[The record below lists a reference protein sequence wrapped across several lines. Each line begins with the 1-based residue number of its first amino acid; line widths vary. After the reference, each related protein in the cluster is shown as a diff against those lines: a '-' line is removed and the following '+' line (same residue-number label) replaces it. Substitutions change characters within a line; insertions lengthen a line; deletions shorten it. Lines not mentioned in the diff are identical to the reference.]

1 MQEKDIIKLIQ
12 ARDDRGA
19 EELLL
24 NYGPL
29 MRYIVSPILQ
39 SAEDR
44 EECVSD
50 ICMRVWNNID
60 KFDSGKGSWT
70 GWITVIARNAAI
82 SFGKRS
88 GKYSDIEALDT
99 DLADDSPDPS
109 DELIRKEQAELLKNA
124 LSRLSP
130 FEYDL
135 FYRKYYYKQTAPQIA
150 RELGITVKAAE
161 RRLDRIKG
169 KLRKMLSEVLR

>member
-12 ARDDRGA
+12 VKNEKGV
-19 EELLL
+19 EELLH

-29 MRYIVSPILQ
+29 MKYIVSPILP

-44 EECVSD
+44 EECIND
-50 ICMRVWNNID
+50 ICMRIWNNIE
-60 KFDSGKGSWT
+60 KYDSSKGSWT
-70 GWITVIARNAAI
+70 GWLTVISRNTAI
-82 SFGKRS
+82 SFLKRNGKA
-88 GKYSDIEALDT
+88 SDTDILDT
-99 DLADDSPDPS
+99 ELEDNTSDPS
-109 DELIRKEQAELLKNA
+109 ELLVREEQAELFRSA
-124 LSRLSP
+124 LSQLSS

-135 FYRKYYYKQTAPQIA
+135 FYRKYYYRQTASQIA

-169 KLRKMLSEVLR
+169 KLRKTLSEVL

>member
-12 ARDDRGA
+12 AKDDSGA

-39 SAEDR
+39 SEEDR
-44 EECVSD
+44 EECISD
-50 ICMRVWNNID
+50 ICMRIWNSID
-60 KFDSGKGSWT
+60 KFDSSKGSWT

-82 SFGKRS
+82 SFGKRV
-88 GKYSDIEALDT
+88 GKHSDVDALDT
-99 DLADDSPDPS
+99 ELADNSQDPS
-109 DELIRKEQAELLKNA
+109 YQLVRKEQAELLKYA
-124 LSRLSP
+124 LSQLSS

-135 FYRKYYYKQTAPQIA
+135 FYRKYYYKQAAPQIA

-161 RRLDRIKG
+161 RRLDRIKE
-169 KLRKMLSEVLR
+169 KLRKMLSEVL

>member
-12 ARDDRGA
+12 AKDDRGA

-39 SAEDR
+39 SEEDR
-44 EECVSD
+44 AEGISD
-50 ICMRVWNNID
+50 ICMRIWNSID
-60 KFDSGKGSWT
+60 KFDSSKGSWT

-82 SFGKRS
+82 SFGKRV
-88 GKYSDIEALDT
+88 GKHSDVDALDT
-99 DLADDSPDPS
+99 ELADNSQDPS
-109 DELIRKEQAELLKNA
+109 DQLVRKEQAELLKYA
-124 LSRLSP
+124 LSQLSS

-161 RRLDRIKG
+161 RRLDRIKE
-169 KLRKMLSEVLR
+169 KLRKMLSEVL